1 MTSSSMTTP
10 FHEAILTEVRL
21 GLGRSPKSLSPWL
34 YYDEAG
40 SSLFEK
46 ITELPEYYITRT
58 ERAILKEA
66 GMMAFLTSDDARFV
80 NGVNLSVDGGLHASN
95 GQPNFLL
102 HGVQG

>member
-1 MTSSSMTTP
+1 MTTP
-10 FHEAILTEVRL
+10 FHEAILTEARF
-21 GLGRSPKSLSPWL
+21 GFRKSPKSLSPWL
-34 YYDEAG
+34 FYDEAG

-80 NGVNLSVDGGLHASN
+80 NGVNLSVGGGLLASN
-95 GQPNFLL
+95 GQPKLL
-102 HGVQG
+102 SHCVQG